1 MIKEEIIWG
10 MAIAIIS
17 AIFSVVLTII
27 LSIYAKEH
35 IPNTKTLNSYIR
47 KFLFFTFRYILPI
60 SVLIFV
66 FIHDDFNKLFIIK
79 VLILT
84 SVLII
89 GVLGDVVGCCRSLH
103 EMNKLILESNE
114 QTFDV
119 VKQLSENELTSYK
132 EILNLLSIMNNEYS
146 AQIESIN
153 ERIDIDKINRD
164 KAFNKIKKQ
173 LNQAPNR

>member
-1 MIKEEIIWG
+1 MTNEQIIWG
-10 MAIAIIS
+10 MIIAIIS
-17 AIFSVVLTII
+17 AVVSVVLTII

-60 SVLIFV
+60 SILIFV
-66 FIHDDFNKLFIIK
+66 FIYDDFDKLFMTKILIIF
-79 VLILT
+79 
-84 SVLII
+84 SVLIFGI
-89 GVLGDVVGCCRSLH
+89 IGDVVGYCRSLH

-132 EILNLLSIMNNEYS
+132 EILNLLAIMNNEYS

-153 ERIDIDKINRD
+153 ERIDIDKVS
-164 KAFNKIKKQ
+164 
-173 LNQAPNR
+173 

>member
-1 MIKEEIIWG
+1 M
-10 MAIAIIS
+10 
-17 AIFSVVLTII
+17 T
-27 LSIYAKEH
+27 
-35 IPNTKTLNSYIR
+35 
-47 KFLFFTFRYILPI
+47 
-60 SVLIFV
+60 
-66 FIHDDFNKLFIIK
+66 
-79 VLILT
+79 
-84 SVLII
+84 
-89 GVLGDVVGCCRSLH
+89 
-103 EMNKLILESNE
+103 KLILESNE
-114 QTFDV
+114 QTLDV